1 MSQKV
6 ATINANVTNRVER
19 NTQAELERLQQKLDD
34 MELANTA
41 VTEGIWML
49 HMANGDPDHKDSRI
63 RWSTQFR
70 KLLGYHQPH
79 EFPDG
84 WDSWVN
90 AVHPEEKEQVL
101 AAFSAHL
108 ADASGNTP
116 YSAEYRLKT
125 ANRGY
130 VWFRER
136 ATTVRNDAGVPV
148 RSAGAIRDISDEREA
163 KELQLINQK
172 RNDENMRQILNVAD
186 TISQITM
193 QLNILAIN
201 AAIEAARAGEAG
213 RGFAVVASEV
223 RKLAERTTNAMS
235 EIRDMAQEKK

>member
-1 MSQKV
+1 MKHGLAQ
-6 ATINANVTNRVER
+6 
-19 NTQAELERLQQKLDD
+19 NTESEAGNLQAELSQVRQRLAD
-34 MELANTA
+34 MELANSA
-41 VTEGIWML
+41 ITEGMWVL
-49 HMANGDPDHKDSRI
+49 HMVNGDPDHKDSRI
-63 RWSTQFR
+63 RWSAQFR
-70 KLLGYHQPH
+70 RLLGYEKPH
-79 EFPDG
+79 DFPDG

-90 AVHPEEKEQVL
+90 AVHDDDKEQVL

-108 ADASGNTP
+108 NDSSGSTP

-136 ATTVRNDAGVPV
+136 ATTVRNEAGVPV

-163 KELQLINQK
+163 RELHQINIK

-186 TISQITM
+186 AISQITM

-235 EIRDMAQEKK
+235 EIREMAQAPG